1 MSGSE
6 HNEAPP
12 TEPTP
17 MRWQFIDASDNSRRN
32 LTQVKRH
39 VMHEYMR
46 QKRHDGTQQR
56 SDGEEASQEPPASQP
71 KRRRP
76 RRTRNWKNTTTENGK
91 KRQGGGQ
98 KKGAAPPSDSTR
110 DATRN
115 DIVEEV
121 EQGSTTTDTGEDR
134 TKVSS
139 FSLPHR
145 TSPVPAG
152 HFLTPPSIFNQ
163 YAWSGG
169 YSDSSD
175 LGSLTPSLSSTP
187 TSPSQIPL
195 SPRSF
200 LSAARTDPFNSFP
213 MELDMEGQKLFDF
226 YVKEMPACSYGTQFR
241 SPKAHNWYTMVF
253 VPEGMKGAVA
263 FQNTILV
270 HAANTWAW
278 VRNET
283 ETEYSLAHRD
293 RAITMQRDHMVKNPN
308 DISDVAII
316 ACLSA
321 AGLEDFDP
329 RPGRKQISW
338 VHMRAAREMIRARG
352 GPAAFENT
360 RLGMLINWQDFI
372 LSGYEANGPSFF
384 FEHDPLLPIP
394 LSEQMPSP
402 TQVPVPFQS
411 TPSPPHSTPSLS
423 FKSSPCPPTEP
434 ALFTTGHQLSPEEEI
449 QHQCGEF
456 INFLRR
462 CEELALCQKNNPGAS
477 GPTRHGAFEE
487 TALLYQI
494 LAAPPGAR
502 FTASGDRKQ
511 FVARLVALMMLNAG
525 LWDYRHAVPRSEA
538 YLAAL
543 EQDIIDSEVNTNGS
557 IEALLQI
564 MLACK
569 DGSFESIGDGFEYL
583 SAGLPPSQL
592 DIEDFPDFTQYSPT
606 AETPYGR
613 PWFAGRML
621 KVAKRLSL
629 ESWLKVNDILFS
641 CLTLQIERPTMP
653 LWENELRQEV
663 LSAPLT
669 SYVMPSLYGW
679 AA

>member
-1 MSGSE
+1 
-6 HNEAPP
+6 
-12 TEPTP
+12 
-17 MRWQFIDASDNSRRN
+17 MRWQFIDASDNSRGN

-39 VMHEYMR
+39 VMQEYMR

-56 SDGEEASQEPPASQP
+56 SDGEEPPKEAPASQP

-76 RRTRNWKNTTTENGK
+76 RKTRNSKKTAAENGK
-91 KRQGGGQ
+91 KRQGEGQ
-98 KKGAAPPSDSTR
+98 KKDAASSTSTR
-110 DATRN
+110 DATSN
-115 DIVEEV
+115 DNVEEV
-121 EQGSTTTDTGEDR
+121 DQDSTTIDTAEDHPNSM
-134 TKVSS
+134 SS
-139 FSLPHR
+139 WSLPHR
-145 TSPVPAG
+145 TSPVPS
-152 HFLTPPSIFNQ
+152 HRLLTPHDILSQ
-163 YAWSGG
+163 YTWSGKH
-169 YSDSSD
+169 SSISD
-175 LGSLTPSLSSTP
+175 LSAFTPSLSSTP
-187 TSPSQIPL
+187 SSPPLIPL
-195 SPRSF
+195 SPRSI

-293 RAITMQRDHMVKNPN
+293 RAITMQRDHMVKNPK

-338 VHMRAAREMIRARG
+338 LHMRAAREMIRARG

-372 LSGYEANGPSFF
+372 LSGYETNGPSFF
-384 FEHDPLLPIP
+384 FEHDPLLSLP

-402 TQVPVPFQS
+402 TQLPAPFQS
-411 TPSPPHSTPSLS
+411 IPSPPYSTSSLS
-423 FKSSPCPPTEP
+423 FENSPCHPTEP
-434 ALFTTGHQLSPEEEI
+434 AVFTTGQHRLSPLEEI

-456 INFLRR
+456 IDFLRR
-462 CEELALCQKNNPGAS
+462 CEELALCQKSNPEAS
-477 GPTRHGAFEE
+477 GPTRHGAFQE

-502 FTASGDRKQ
+502 FTTSGDRKQ

-543 EQDIIDSEVNTNGS
+543 EQDVVDSEVNTNGS

-569 DGSFESIGDGFEYL
+569 DGSFESIGDGFDYL

-606 AETPYGR
+606 AQTPYGR
-613 PWFAGRML
+613 PWYTGRML

-629 ESWLKVNDILFS
+629 DSWLKINDILFS
-641 CLTLQIERPTMP
+641 CLTLRIEKPTMP
-653 LWENELRQEV
+653 SWENELRQEV